1 MNDHDRENL
10 SFMLN
15 ADPATLSAWYESLS
29 PDDLIYAM
37 ELLVQ
42 ARSELEMRSVE
53 IFDDVGDL
61 TEANIVLDRYRL
73 QQYNIVI
80 MKYGIIFQSGAWW
93 LGAHYSEIN
102 KRMCINII
110 PCFTIWIAASNG
122 AVPHRK
128 SILSRT

>member
-1 MNDHDRENL
+1 
-10 SFMLN
+10 
-15 ADPATLSAWYESLS
+15 
-29 PDDLIYAM
+29 
-37 ELLVQ
+37 
-42 ARSELEMRSVE
+42 
-53 IFDDVGDL
+53 
-61 TEANIVLDRYRL
+61 
-73 QQYNIVI
+73 
-80 MKYGIIFQSGAWW
+80 MKYGLIFQSGAWW